1 MTSEQVQSTMLNIIE
16 RWGFP
21 TLVALALGWFLRTDL
36 LLPLLD
42 SHRQTLAEI
51 CQTQKEITSAIQEQ
65 TRLLY
70 ALQPRVTSTGTTQ
83 PGQN

>member
-1 MTSEQVQSTMLNIIE
+1 MTDQAKDTMFAIVE
-16 RWGFP
+16 KWGFP